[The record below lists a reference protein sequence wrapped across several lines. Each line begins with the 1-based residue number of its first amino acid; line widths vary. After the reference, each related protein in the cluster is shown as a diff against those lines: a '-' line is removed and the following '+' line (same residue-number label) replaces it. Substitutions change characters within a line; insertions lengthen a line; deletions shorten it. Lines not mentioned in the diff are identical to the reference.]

1 MHVCDLCACSPT
13 QNSGEKRKKYSR
25 TIATNMRVYQVG
37 SRGLQ
42 CYIQGFKFVGCSTD
56 ALAGPP
62 GHWHLNILM
71 VSFRIILI
79 IEVAAVVMSLQVAT
93 DSELNHD

>member
-1 MHVCDLCACSPT
+1 MCVTCV
-13 QNSGEKRKKYSR
+13 
-25 TIATNMRVYQVG
+25 RVVPP
-37 SRGLQ
+37 R
-42 CYIQGFKFVGCSTD
+42 IQGKKEKSIVGRSRRICEFIRLVAAGYNVTFKASSS
-56 ALAGPP
+56 LAVQQMHWQ